1 MLLRQKEQR
10 ETQVKP
16 DKEAQFPVTLAAK
29 TPDVMTDIVLLQ
41 KSTGEFN
48 ISLLKSDATGADSLN
63 LSSVVRV

>member
-41 KSTGEFN
+41 KSTE
-48 ISLLKSDATGADSLN
+48 N
-63 LSSVVRV
+63 LIYHCSRAMQLVQTR